1 MNTVIETDVVVVGG
15 GLAGMSAARRAAEL
29 GARVVLLDKARA
41 GTSGPTAFAAGDILC
56 WIPGQDS
63 MGDWVQAFLEAGE
76 GLNSRAW
83 LTMFFEGNYRLVESL
98 SSRGFPFVLD
108 GNGNFIRRS
117 GRGPMV
123 KCVLAPM
130 LSFQEKNR
138 EICSFLGVKI
148 LDRFC
153 AAELLMED
161 GKPSGVAGFHLYDGR
176 VALVSARSMVI
187 SAGGCSYRGPFF
199 GQDAVAGEGL
209 AMALGAGAKLAYME
223 YGNHYNIS
231 LAAFDSCGESRFTAH
246 GGRYLNLQGEAFLER
261 EGAPGY
267 RASGN
272 AAARALVEEV
282 RAGRGP
288 VLMDLAGFVDRRL
301 AGELM
306 PNLKLA
312 LEKGGIDL
320 FADQHKVIPAFS
332 GTSSASPA
340 GAWIDDTGQTSVPG
354 LFAAG
359 DSASKGLVTGS
370 CVGISGV
377 SLAWANFTGHM
388 AGQSAA
394 AYAREAGQAKKVDGD
409 VKARLLLSPLDRKT
423 ARRPGEILRALG
435 DEMARAD
442 VSLIRSGARL
452 VSALGK
458 VSTWRWELDNMFGA
472 EDPHDLMIWHEAR
485 SALTVA
491 EATLLAAME
500 RRESRG
506 GHYREDYPDLDP
518 AFDHVLAVE
527 EINGVRCVRPLGE
540 KEVTGGGGGKH

>member
-1 MNTVIETDVVVVGG
+1 LYTLIDTDVVVVGG
-15 GLAGMSAARRAAEL
+15 GLAGINAARRAAEM
-29 GARVVLLDKARA
+29 GSRVVLLDKARA
-41 GTSGPTAFAAGDILC
+41 GTSGPTAFSAGDILC

-63 MGDWVQAFLEAGE
+63 MGDWVHAYLEAGE

-130 LSFQEKNR
+130 LAFQEKNR
-138 EICSFLGVKI
+138 EACSSLGVKI

-153 AAELLMED
+153 AAELLMQD
-161 GKPSGVAGFHLYDGR
+161 GRPAGVAGFHLYDGE
-176 VALVSARSMVI
+176 VAMVSARSVVI
-187 SAGGCSYRGPFF
+187 GTGGCSYRGPFF
-199 GQDAVAGEGL
+199 GQDTVAGEGL
-209 AMALGAGAKLAYME
+209 AMALSAGAKLAYME

-246 GGRYLNLQGEAFLER
+246 GGKYLNLQGEAFLER
-261 EGAPGY
+261 EGAPGR
-267 RASGN
+267 RASGD
-272 AAARALVEEV
+272 AVARAMVKEIRE
-282 RAGRGP
+282 GRGP
-288 VLMDLAGFVDRRL
+288 VYMDLTGFVDRRL
-301 AGELM
+301 AGDLM

-312 LEKGGIDL
+312 LERGGIDL
-320 FADQHKVIPAFS
+320 FTGQHEVIPAFT

-340 GAWIDDTGQTSVPG
+340 GAWIDKTGQTSVPG

-359 DSASKGLVTGS
+359 DSACKGLVTGS
-370 CVGISGV
+370 CSGISGIG
-377 SLAWANFTGHM
+377 LAWANFTGHM

-394 AYAREAGQAKKVDGD
+394 AFAREAGQAKMAGGD
-409 VKARLLLSPLDRKT
+409 KKARLLLSPLERKT

-435 DEMARAD
+435 NEMARAD
-442 VSLIRSGARL
+442 VSLIRSGSRL
-452 VSALGK
+452 ISALGK
-458 VSTWRWELDNMFGA
+458 VSTWRWELENTGA
-472 EDPHDLMIWHEAR
+472 EDAHDLMIWYEAR
-485 SALTVA
+485 SALAVA

-506 GHYREDYPDLDP
+506 GHYREDCPCMDP
-518 AFDHVLAVE
+518 AFNHVLAVE
-527 EINGVRCVRPLGE
+527 EVNGVRCVRPMGE
-540 KEVTGGGGGKH
+540 TEVTAGAG